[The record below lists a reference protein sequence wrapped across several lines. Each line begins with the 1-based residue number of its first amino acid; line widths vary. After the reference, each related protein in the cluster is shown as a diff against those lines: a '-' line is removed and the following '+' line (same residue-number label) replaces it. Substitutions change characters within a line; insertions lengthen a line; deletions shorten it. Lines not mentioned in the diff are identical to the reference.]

1 MLSWVHE
8 KQRLIRETQADPRV
22 VSIDPGV
29 RTPFTWYSPTKGM
42 GKIGENDVGRLIR
55 LCKHVDNLISEK
67 DRLKSSTSK
76 RKKKKASR
84 VDRAIHRLQRKKFAR
99 FFTDEFDII
108 IVPPFEVSDMVNRKT
123 RKINRSSVRKMLCW
137 SHRMFRQ
144 RLLSKAE
151 ETGADVIIQNE
162 AYTSQTCSGCG
173 NLQRIGG
180 SKIYRCRRCELVM
193 DRDVNGARGI
203 FLRALLDGAVSLE

>member
-1 MLSWVHE
+1 
-8 KQRLIRETQADPRV
+8 
-22 VSIDPGV
+22 
-29 RTPFTWYSPTKGM
+29 
-42 GKIGENDVGRLIR
+42 
-55 LCKHVDNLISEK
+55 
-67 DRLKSSTSK
+67 
-76 RKKKKASR
+76 
-84 VDRAIHRLQRKKFAR
+84 
-99 FFTDEFDII
+99 
-108 IVPPFEVSDMVNRKT
+108 
-123 RKINRSSVRKMLCW
+123 
-137 SHRMFRQ
+137 MFRQ

-162 AYTSQTCSGCG
+162 AYTSQTCSSCG